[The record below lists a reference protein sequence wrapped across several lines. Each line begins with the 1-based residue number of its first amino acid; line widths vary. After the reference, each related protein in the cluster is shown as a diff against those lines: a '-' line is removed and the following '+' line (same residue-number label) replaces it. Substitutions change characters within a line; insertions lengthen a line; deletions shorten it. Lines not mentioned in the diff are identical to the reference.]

1 MLVDI
6 FRDFQLNALEEGL
19 EVSGAEALMVVA
31 LDDLDEDGRPVLE
44 RLREDLDAT
53 RADGA

>member
-1 MLVDI
+1 
-6 FRDFQLNALEEGL
+6 
-19 EVSGAEALMVVA
+19 MVVA